1 MASLDK
7 NKIRVISHLLSDGIA
22 NEKDLMALSV
32 TDMLDTDW
40 ITKNDMKV
48 IVALQTAI
56 KAGKLF
62 AFLLDTNGM
71 EVLTDEKT

>member
-48 IVALQTAI
+48 IVALQAAI

-62 AFLLDTNGM
+62 AFLLDTNGA

>member
-22 NEKDLMALSV
+22 NEKDLLALSV

-56 KAGKLF
+56 KSGKLF
-62 AFLLDTNGM
+62 AFLLDTNGT

>member
-22 NEKDLMALSV
+22 SEKDLMALSV

-48 IVALQTAI
+48 IVALQAAI

-62 AFLLDTNGM
+62 AFLLDTNGA
-71 EVLTDEKT
+71 EDLTDEKT

>member
-22 NEKDLMALSV
+22 SEKDLMALSV

-48 IVALQTAI
+48 IVALQAAI

-62 AFLLDTNGM
+62 TFLLDTNGT
-71 EVLTDEKT
+71 EVQTDEKT

>member
-7 NKIRVISHLLSDGIA
+7 NKIRVISHLLTDGIA

-48 IVALQTAI
+48 IVALQAAI

-62 AFLLDTNGM
+62 AFLLDTNGTG
-71 EVLTDEKT
+71 VLTDEKT

>member
-1 MASLDK
+1 
-7 NKIRVISHLLSDGIA
+7 
-22 NEKDLMALSV
+22 
-32 TDMLDTDW
+32 MLDTDW

-48 IVALQTAI
+48 IVALQAAI

>member
-22 NEKDLMALSV
+22 SEKDLMALSV

-48 IVALQTAI
+48 IVALQAAI

-62 AFLLDTNGM
+62 AFLLDTNGT
-71 EVLTDEKT
+71 EVQVDEKT